1 MMTVSPLFKDT
12 EKFKSIIE
20 VFAVKG
26 YHPATMDEIA
36 RATGVAKGTLY
47 YHYKNKEDL
56 YYSVI
61 EYGVHILEQ
70 SVRQALQNQT
80 DPALKLKELIREVLN
95 FFDLYS
101 NIAFIFLRELYGNN
115 IRRDVLRGLMQRI
128 IQIIGEI
135 LAEGKQQGVFVVKDV
150 DICATAVFGAVS
162 ATAIRSIHK
171 HGRAYSVQVQSHI
184 ENLVFNGLL
193 AEQRLGSN

>member
-115 IRRDVLRGLMQRI
+115 IRRDVLRGLVQRI

-171 HGRAYSVQVQSHI
+171 HGRACSVQVQSHI

>member
-1 MMTVSPLFKDT
+1 MMTVSSLFKDT
-12 EKFKSIIE
+12 EKFKNIIE
-20 VFAVKG
+20 IFAVKG

-61 EYGVHILEQ
+61 EYGVHILER

-115 IRRDVLRGLMQRI
+115 IRRDVLSGLVQRI

-135 LAEGKQQGVFVVKDV
+135 LAEGKEQGIFTVKDV
-150 DICATAVFGAVS
+150 DTCATAVFGAVS
-162 ATAIRSIHK
+162 ATAIRSINK
-171 HGRAYSVQVQSHI
+171 HGRVRSVQVQSHI

-193 AEQRLGSN
+193 AE

>member
-1 MMTVSPLFKDT
+1 MTASPLFKDT

-80 DPALKLKELIREVLN
+80 DPALKLKELIQEVLN

-162 ATAIRSIHK
+162 ATAIRSINK
-171 HGRAYSVQVQSHI
+171 HGRACSVQVQSHI